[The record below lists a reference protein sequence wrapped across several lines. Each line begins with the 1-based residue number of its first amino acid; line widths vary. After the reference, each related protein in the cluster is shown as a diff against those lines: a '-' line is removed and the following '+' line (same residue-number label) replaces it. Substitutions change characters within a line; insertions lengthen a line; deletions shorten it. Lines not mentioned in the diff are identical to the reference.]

1 MVAFFIFSKTTPVM
15 PFLGTAHLHNALF
28 NAFVIDD

>member
-1 MVAFFIFSKTTPVM
+1 MVAFFIFSKTTPV
-15 PFLGTAHLHNALF
+15 LDTACLHNALF